1 MYVTGAP
8 ILALKQIFDEENML
22 LLKKIKTSQ
31 GQEKTGN

>member
-22 LLKKIKTSQ
+22 LLRNRDVT
-31 GQEKTGN
+31 GAEKTVT